1 MEPTTLVQTLVTRSP
16 DLVHAFLDLVVAAHA
31 ANPRKWSISVYE
43 KSVMLNF
50 GGIFVG
56 GLSTDSLRV
65 AVDEDDIASADPEV
79 AEKLRSGDLGKYKV
93 LPTAHWIRLSAADV
107 DRPVPQD
114 HLYAKADLKWR
125 GLNVRCQRAHQPQ
138 ALDRL
143 RRGLGRP
150 GVPDP
155 GWVADASAT

>member
-1 MEPTTLVQTLVTRSP
+1 MEPATLVQTLVTRSP
-16 DLVHAFLDLVVAAHA
+16 DLAHAFLDLVVAAHA

-65 AVDEDDIASADPEV
+65 AVDEDDIASAAPEV

-93 LPTAHWIRLSAADV
+93 LPTAHWIRLTAADV
-107 DRPVPQD
+107 GQPLPQD

-125 GLNVRCQRAHQPQ
+125 GLHIRCQRAHQPQ

-143 RRGLGRP
+143 RQALDRP
-150 GVPDP
+150 EVPDP
-155 GWVADASAT
+155 VWTADRRST